1 MPAGQRRRID
11 LGGELGDQGGHGA
24 EAVPAVPR
32 RRVDAVADVVER
44 HVAGREAHAP
54 AGARGRVGHQERR
67 RRPGE
72 QARLGVQALGVQ
84 ANVTHADEVDRLVQQ
99 TLDRFGK
106 IDILVNNA
114 GTGILKLFVEN
125 TEADWDL
132 TLDVNLKGVFLCCRR
147 VVPEMSK
154 QQRGAIVNIASIA
167 AFHYTV
173 PHVPYAASKAGVV
186 ALTRDLAYEVGRV
199 GIRVNAIAPGPIET
213 PLMSSGLTA
222 EQKAAYARGVP
233 LGRLGKPED
242 IGEAVVF
249 LVSDAASFITGATL
263 VVSGG
268 ADLSV
273 MRA

>member
-1 MPAGQRRRID
+1 MNRLDGQVAIVTGSGQGIGQGVALCLARAGAHVVINDRVQERI
-11 LGGELGDQGGHGA
+11 
-24 EAVPAVPR
+24 
-32 RRVDAVADVVER
+32 
-44 HVAGREAHAP
+44 AP
-54 AGARGRVGHQERR
+54 AIAKV
-67 RRPGE
+67 
-72 QARLGVQALGVQ
+72 QALGVQALGVQ
-84 ANVTHADEVDRLVQQ
+84 ADVTHADEVDRLVQQ

-125 TEADWDL
+125 TEGDWDL

-154 QQRGAIVNIASIA
+154 QQSGAIVNIASIA

-173 PHVPYAASKAGVV
+173 PHAPYAASKAGVV

>member
-1 MPAGQRRRID
+1 MNRLDGQVAIVTGSGQGIGQGVALCLARAGAHVVINDRVQERI
-11 LGGELGDQGGHGA
+11 
-24 EAVPAVPR
+24 
-32 RRVDAVADVVER
+32 
-44 HVAGREAHAP
+44 AP
-54 AGARGRVGHQERR
+54 AIAKV
-67 RRPGE
+67 
-72 QARLGVQALGVQ
+72 QALGVQALGVQ

-222 EQKAAYARGVP
+222 AQKAAYARGVP